1 MTRTHVNNSGD
12 DFYLFE
18 DFYLFDDEFYLF
30 EAEEERNTTA
40 MEHRFKSARSLHVE
54 VMVFFLTDNIIS
66 INISICFSRHIE
78 VFGFFQLVYLRRK
91 FSR

>member
-54 VMVFFLTDNIIS
+54 VF
-66 INISICFSRHIE
+66 
-78 VFGFFQLVYLRRK
+78 
-91 FSR
+91 

>member
-1 MTRTHVNNSGD
+1 MTITHVNNSGD

-54 VMVFFLTDNIIS
+54 VMMMLGVRI
-66 INISICFSRHIE
+66 
-78 VFGFFQLVYLRRK
+78 GRK
-91 FSR
+91 KKSSCI

>member
-1 MTRTHVNNSGD
+1 MTITHVNNSGD

-54 VMVFFLTDNIIS
+54 VMILFQLIFQYL
-66 INISICFSRHIE
+66 SRHIE
-78 VFGFFQLVYLRRK
+78 VFGFFK
-91 FSR
+91 KI

>member
-1 MTRTHVNNSGD
+1 MTITHVNNSGD

-54 VMVFFLTDNIIS
+54 VF
-66 INISICFSRHIE
+66 
-78 VFGFFQLVYLRRK
+78 
-91 FSR
+91 

>member
-1 MTRTHVNNSGD
+1 MTITHVNNSGD

-54 VMVFFLTDNIIS
+54 VFLN
-66 INISICFSRHIE
+66 
-78 VFGFFQLVYLRRK
+78 
-91 FSR
+91 

>member
-1 MTRTHVNNSGD
+1 MTITHVNDSGD

-54 VMVFFLTDNIIS
+54 VL
-66 INISICFSRHIE
+66 
-78 VFGFFQLVYLRRK
+78 
-91 FSR
+91 

>member
-1 MTRTHVNNSGD
+1 MTITHVNNSGD

-54 VMVFFLTDNIIS
+54 VMMMVFFKLTILFQY
-66 INISICFSRHIE
+66 FSRHIE
-78 VFGFFQLVYLRRK
+78 VFGFVQLVYLRRK
-91 FSR
+91 FLR